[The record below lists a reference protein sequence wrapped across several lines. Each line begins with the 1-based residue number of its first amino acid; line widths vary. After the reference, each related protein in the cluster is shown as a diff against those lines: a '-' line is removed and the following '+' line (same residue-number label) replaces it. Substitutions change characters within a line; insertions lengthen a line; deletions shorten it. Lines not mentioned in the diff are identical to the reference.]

1 MFENLSK
8 REQLIFLAGI
18 FEGEGWFGINKRKHG
33 WTPSAAMEI
42 QMTDEDIL
50 QKFQTYLEVNNNLV
64 KRNQKAKE
72 HHKTV
77 YRFSIRGYRALYFME
92 EMLPYLGKRRQKQY
106 YDVVKIIG
114 DGPKNWSSPISEQA
128 KNQKSNVRCTASAR
142 RKDASRRDSLRG

>member
-1 MFENLSK
+1 MFEELSK
-8 REQLIFLAGI
+8 RDQLLILSGI

-50 QKFQTYLEVNNNLV
+50 QKFQTYLEVNKNLV

-77 YRFSIRGYRALYFME
+77 YRFSIRGYRALHFME

-114 DGPKNWSSPISEQA
+114 DGPKNWSPPVSKQT
-128 KNQKSNVRCTASAR
+128 KNQTSNVRRTTFAR
-142 RKDASRRDSLRG
+142 RKDASGRDSLRG

>member
-1 MFENLSK
+1 MFEELSK
-8 REQLIFLAGI
+8 RDQLLILSGI
-18 FEGEGWFGINKRKHG
+18 FEGEGWFGVNKRKHG

-50 QKFQTYLEVNNNLV
+50 QKFQTYLEVTKNLV

-77 YRFSIRGYRALYFME
+77 YRFSIRGYRALHFME
-92 EMLPYLGKRRQKQY
+92 EMLPFLGKRRQKQY

-128 KNQKSNVRCTASAR
+128 KNQTSNVRRTTFAR
-142 RKDASRRDSLRG
+142 RKNASRRHSLRG

>member
-1 MFENLSK
+1 MFEELSK
-8 REQLIFLAGI
+8 RDQLLILSGI

-50 QKFQTYLEVNNNLV
+50 QKFQTYLEVNKNLV

-77 YRFSIRGYRALYFME
+77 YRFSIRGYRALHFME

-114 DGPKNWSSPISEQA
+114 DGPKNWSPPVSKQA
-128 KNQKSNVRCTASAR
+128 KNKTSNVGCTTSAR
-142 RKDASRRDSLRG
+142 RKNASRGDSLRG

>member
-1 MFENLSK
+1 MFDELSK
-8 REQLIFLAGI
+8 RDQLLILSGI

-50 QKFQTYLEVNNNLV
+50 QKFQTYLEVNKNLV
-64 KRNQKAKE
+64 KRNRKIKK

-77 YRFSIRGYRALYFME
+77 YRFSIRGYRALHFME

-114 DGPKNWSSPISEQA
+114 DGPKNWSPPVSEQA
-128 KNQKSNVRCTASAR
+128 KNQTSNVRCTASAR
-142 RKDASRRDSLRG
+142 RKNESRGDSLRG